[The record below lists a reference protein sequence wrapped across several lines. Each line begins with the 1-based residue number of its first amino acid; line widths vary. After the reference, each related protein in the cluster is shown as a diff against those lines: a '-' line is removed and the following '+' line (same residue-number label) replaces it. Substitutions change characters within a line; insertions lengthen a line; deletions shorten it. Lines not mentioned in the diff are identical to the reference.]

1 MRDLEN
7 HAIGEKSA
15 LEQLSHLFLASKE
28 QYGEKKRQEPQK
40 KVPFNYR
47 L

>member
-1 MRDLEN
+1 MRDLEK
-7 HAIGEKSA
+7 HVLGEKNT
-15 LEQLSHLFLASKE
+15 LQQLSHLFLASKE